1 VGPVVGTFRTSRK
14 RWATIGVV
22 AVAFV
27 AAGVVMMLDGNFWG
41 WVTVAFFGLCLV
53 VAGWQLVSP
62 GRLILTPEGFTVVTL
77 GRTMRYELAK
87 CGVFTVWRNPF
98 GGTRMVVFD
107 YEGSDGRLGRAN
119 RRLAGAS
126 ASLPDTYGMKA
137 EQLARI
143 LNDARA
149 GVRPT
154 NPNG

>member
-1 VGPVVGTFRTSRK
+1 VGLATRTFRASRK
-14 RWATIGVV
+14 RWATIGLV

-41 WVTVAFFGLCLV
+41 WVTVTFFGLCLV

-62 GRLILTPEGFTVVTL
+62 GTLILTPEGFTVIAL

-87 CGVFTVWRNPF
+87 CGAFSVWRNPR
-98 GGTRMVVFD
+98 GGTRIVVFD
-107 YEGSDGRLGRAN
+107 YEGSEGRLDRAN

-137 EQLARI
+137 EQLASM
-143 LNDARA
+143 LNHARA
-149 GVRPT
+149 AVLQAK
-154 NPNG
+154 PNS